1 MEAFPQV
8 VQEGALAGVGVQ
20 EHKVLEAHA
29 IPGVQGGFHV
39 PQDLAAPF
47 LQALRS
53 TRERASLLR
62 PVFLQNYQILSKSH
76 PLPLMDKVGVMFPT
90 SCSAV
95 PLSVTSSPKCPWLH
109 PQL

>member
-1 MEAFPQV
+1 MTHINEILVEAFPQV

-29 IPGVQGGFHV
+29 IPGVQGGLHV

-62 PVFLQNYQILSKSH
+62 PVFLQNYQIVKVTPAPTHGQGWSYVSH
-76 PLPLMDKVGVMFPT
+76 FLLR
-90 SCSAV
+90 
-95 PLSVTSSPKCPWLH
+95 CPFISDF
-109 PQL
+109 